1 VLQRQFPANFL
12 TDEVKTICRIGD
24 FQLFLSEAMIMVR
37 ALWLATTVL
46 LLPFNHVL
54 AESPGDRSG
63 NAALKYWQAIAA
75 LPKLA
80 DAEVQKLNESY
91 LTMPLDAHAKEIV
104 EKAEYALKLMQR
116 GAALKECDWGVS
128 YEDGINVLL
137 PHMGG
142 ARYLTSLACLRA
154 RVRLEAGQKGEAV
167 DDLVAALALDR
178 HISQGG
184 LVIETV
190 FGYSLENR
198 VGETLAIC
206 LPKLDATTIKDL
218 KTRLNALPAA
228 GNPAK
233 AMHNEELSCI
243 DWFIREAQKTKDQE
257 ALHALVQPFFV
268 SEGKVRD
275 FPEKAR
281 AFVEECGGDKEGVIK
296 LAEETRSSY
305 RLLAKKLDLPPEG
318 FQEEYEREAKRQAK
332 NPVFKTLFPAL
343 TNVSRAKARADIR
356 RVLLAAALD
365 VQLNGKDELKNHPD
379 PVGGGPFD
387 YVAFEGGFELSSKF
401 KIPNEKPLVLTV
413 GSRSK

>member
-1 VLQRQFPANFL
+1 MN
-12 TDEVKTICRIGD
+12 
-24 FQLFLSEAMIMVR
+24 MVR
-37 ALWLATTVL
+37 ALWLATTIF

-54 AESPGDRSG
+54 AESPHDQSG

-91 LTMPLDAHAKEIV
+91 LTMPLDSQAKDIV
-104 EKAEYALKLMQR
+104 GKAEYALRLMKR
-116 GAALKECDWGVS
+116 GAALKECDWGVT

-154 RVRLEAGQKGEAV
+154 RVRLEAGQKAEAI

-184 LVIETV
+184 LLIETV

-198 VGETLAIC
+198 VTETLAVF

-228 GNPAK
+228 GNPSK
-233 AMHNEELSCI
+233 AMHNEEMSCI
-243 DWFIREAQKTKDQE
+243 DWLIREVQKTKDKETLQ
-257 ALHALVQPFFV
+257 ALVQPFFV
-268 SEGKVRD
+268 SEGKIRD
-275 FPEKAR
+275 LPEKAR
-281 AFVEECGGDKEGVIK
+281 AFIEECGGDKEGVIK
-296 LAEETRSSY
+296 SAEETRLSY
-305 RLLAKKLDLPPEG
+305 QLLAKKLDLPPEG
-318 FQEEYEREAKRQAK
+318 FQEEYEREAKRRAK

-343 TNVSRAKARADIR
+343 IKVSQAKARADIR
-356 RVLLAAALD
+356 RVLLEAALD
-365 VQLNGKDELKNHPD
+365 VQSNGKDVLKNHPD
-379 PVGGGPFD
+379 PVVGGSFD

-401 KIPNEKPLVLTV
+401 KVPNDKPLVLTV
-413 GSRSK
+413 GMRSK